1 LARYQQDREDLLREA
16 TALVPRVELSV
27 EGYQENIII
36 GFRKNGSLSIY
47 FGPERVY
54 HFNAQHQLRRAFIGG
69 LLFKAEKGTLASLKR
84 QRNAGQVQMLR
95 HDLDQDETLQFTET
109 AQQHLLR
116 LAAALT
122 ENRFQLV
129 GQVPTDTPLIDRII
143 AWSSALGRRIEIAEA
158 PNVT

>member
-1 LARYQQDREDLLREA
+1 MARHQQDREDLLREA
-16 TALVPRVELSV
+16 TALLPRVELSV
-27 EGYQENIII
+27 DGYQENVII
-36 GFRKNGSLSIY
+36 GFRKNGSGSIY
-47 FGPERVY
+47 FGPDPVY

-69 LLFKAEKGTLASLKR
+69 LLFKAEQGMLASLKR
-84 QRNAGQVQMLR
+84 QRIAGQVQMLR

-129 GQVPTDTPLIDRII
+129 GQMPTDTPLIGRII